1 MTRQDLKQILS
12 SKFDFVKWKELL
24 LDMFKNVDF
33 FTKTVAVDADLIKS
47 GGQLGTIHLG
57 DRRDI
62 ALFVFEVADHVK
74 IERNRIGLRKIGAK
88 YVDQNI
94 VHGAL
99 VFYHSS
105 SQANYRLTFVSKKT
119 VLDAAGNLI
128 TQETAPKRFTFLL
141 GENEPCS
148 TAAQRLIRFFN
159 SKDIPVIADLEDA
172 FSVERLNSEFF
183 DGYKSQY
190 KKFKD
195 TLPNT
200 RRHRDYVK
208 KLLGRLV
215 FLQFLQKRGWMGVP
229 ANVEGWEGGDKQ
241 YLYNLIHRYEGNDWL
256 LSDVL
261 EYLFFNTLN
270 EKRNGDIADK
280 RLGDNIKIPYLNG
293 GLFEKDDIDRMD
305 IDFPFE
311 YFANLIDFF
320 SMYNFTIDE
329 NDPDDAEVGVDPEM
343 LGHIFENLLE
353 DNNEK
358 GAYYTPKEIVQYMSQ
373 ESVSQYLKKHLEEDL
388 HEAVDDLI
396 MRNVV
401 AEVIQ
406 NKNVAKRIDELLD
419 NVKVC
424 DPAIGSG
431 AFPIGVMNVLYRA
444 HLHLYGFSN
453 PTKPFSPASV
463 KKDIIQNNIYGVDIE
478 QGAVDIARLRFWLA
492 LIVDE
497 EEPLPLPNLDYKI
510 VCGDSL
516 LNRYDLDVPIKSV
529 FVEYNQSHTGKES
542 KMSLQKY
549 KQLEADFTNTD
560 DHEAKKIFRGKIEEI
575 KNSFRFYL
583 SKKESN
589 SLMKLR
595 SEVAYYN
602 YPRFF
607 EETEE
612 EAAHRKNRQA
622 DLAQMEEYA
631 KNIET
636 NRLYSNSFEWRF
648 EYPALLDEDGE
659 FTGFDIIIGN
669 PPYLRIQGLRDRDS
683 DYADELV
690 KKYKSATGSFD
701 LYEMFVEQGLK
712 LSGDN
717 GIVNYIMPTKWTNSA
732 FGKGLRKLL
741 VEQTAISKIISFG
754 DYQIFD
760 ASTYTGLQ
768 WFVKGSTRLEYYELD
783 RSITSKDDLQKFL
796 FSLTQEN
803 STTIEMSSLSEKQ
816 WVLTAG
822 ETSRILKEMNKQ
834 PRRVKDVFD
843 KIFQGLATSKDD
855 VYFLYN
861 CEEEGKFIVGDSK
874 QLGRR
879 VKVEK
884 GLVKPLLKGED
895 VHRYDTISTNRY
907 VIFPYRIENG
917 KAVVLTEQELQTMY
931 PEGYAYLKENE
942 SILRDREHGRLSNDN
957 QWYKFIYPKNLV
969 HFANEK
975 LVAPEISLGGN
986 FAYDPNGEFYS
997 TTKIYGYIK
1006 NPTNKIGYK
1015 FWMALFN
1022 SRAFWY
1028 YLQNT
1033 GYVLRGGY
1041 FTFKT
1046 DYINPIPV
1054 PDDSR
1059 ILICEPLIEKI
1070 VDYLQYLH
1078 KKGQNQIYNHT
1089 SNDRIA
1095 DHFEEIIDMVVYE
1108 LYFEQHMKEQKIDVI
1123 ADLKSYKWNNNKII
1137 AEQIKDFYQWFQQSD
1152 NMVRQKLM
1160 LLDTRSSNLLYEIHK
1175 SWRYEQ
1181 D

>member
-1 MTRQDLKQILS
+1 MNRQELKQILS
-12 SKFDFVKWKELL
+12 SKFEFEKWKELL
-24 LDMFKNVDF
+24 REMFKNIDF
-33 FTKTVAVDADLIKS
+33 FTKPVVVDADLIKS

-57 DRRDI
+57 DKRDI

-105 SQANYRLTFVSKKT
+105 SQTNYRLTFVSKKT

-159 SKDIPVIADLEDA
+159 SKDTPVIADLEDA

-183 DGYKSQY
+183 DGYKNQY

-241 YLYNLIHRYEGNDWL
+241 YLYNLIHRYEGNDRL

-270 EKRNGDIADK
+270 EKRNGDMADK

-293 GLFEKDDIDRMD
+293 GLFEKDDIDRME

-406 NKNVAKRIDELLD
+406 NKNVAKKIDELLD
-419 NVKVC
+419 GVKVC

-529 FVEYNQSHTGKES
+529 FVEYNQSHSGKES
-542 KMSLQKY
+542 KMSLLKY
-549 KQLEADFTNTD
+549 KQLVADFTNTD
-560 DHEAKKIFRGKIEEI
+560 DHEAKKVFRGKIEEI

-583 SKKESN
+583 SKKETN

-648 EYPALLDEDGE
+648 EYPALLDEDGN

-669 PPYLRIQGLRDRDS
+669 PPYLRIQGLRERDS

-712 LSGDN
+712 LLGNN

-768 WFVKGSTRLEYYELD
+768 WFVKGSTQLEYYELD
-783 RSITSKDDLQKFL
+783 RSITSKDDLQQFL

-855 VYFLYN
+855 VYFLN
-861 CEEEGKFIVGDSK
+861 KCEEDGKYVMGDSK

-879 VKVEK
+879 IKVEK
-884 GLVKPLLKGED
+884 GIVKPLLKGGN
-895 VHRYDTISTNRY
+895 VHRYDTISTNMY
-907 VIFPYRIENG
+907 VIFPYIIKEGN
-917 KAVVLTEQELQTMY
+917 AVLI
-931 PEGYAYLKENE
+931 PEDDLSNKFPMAYSYLKENE
-942 SILRDREHGRLSNDN
+942 SPLRNREHGRFNIDGSWFQFGRKQGILS
-957 QWYKFIYPKNLV
+957 
-969 HFANEK
+969 AETEK
-975 LVAPEISLGGN
+975 LVAPDISMGGN
-986 FAYDPNGEFYS
+986 FAYDIDGKFYQ
-997 TTKIYGYIK
+997 TTTIYGYLK
-1006 NPTNKIGYK
+1006 KANVKESYE
-1015 FWMALFN
+1015 FWMAVLN
-1022 SRAFWY
+1022 SRLCWWF
-1028 YLQNT
+1028 LTNT
-1033 GYVLRGGY
+1033 GTTLANGFFR
-1041 FTFKT
+1041 FKP
-1046 DYINPIPV
+1046 DYINPFPV
-1054 PDDSR
+1054 PSEMQTEKCSF
-1059 ILICEPLIEKI
+1059 IIESLVTMI
-1070 VDYLQYLH
+1070 QFL
-1078 KKGQNQIYNHT
+1078 YNKSNKELYIHT
-1089 SNDRIA
+1089 SNKKVA
-1095 DHFEEIIDMVVYE
+1095 LHLEEIIDMVVYE

-1123 ADLKSYKWNNNKII
+1123 ADLKSYNKWNNNKII
-1137 AEQIKDFYQWFQQSD
+1137 IEQIKDFYQWFQQSD

-1175 SWRYEQ
+1175 SWRHE
-1181 D
+1181 